1 MWAAFVSY
9 DSIHDELG
17 SICLHFKFDFS
28 ASQHSILAVEL
39 FDVDFFGRLHA
50 SASVLFE
57 FPESLYLSQS
67 NMGL

>member
-1 MWAAFVSY
+1 MIQFMMNLGVFSFALNWTFQPVSIP
-9 DSIHDELG
+9 SV
-17 SICLHFKFDFS
+17 
-28 ASQHSILAVEL
+28 HSIITVEL

-50 SASVLFE
+50 SASVLSE